1 MATFTDDRVR
11 LAAGAPRSAQG
22 MADGLGPVAR
32 AVIITL
38 ATVFGSLLIPHDA
51 QPADAMRNSAIVLTF
66 ALLLIPAVEALS
78 LGIKPALKVRNLL
91 LVGIVYWLM
100 ADLVQ
105 GLYPI
110 EATTEG
116 IETAFLATGI
126 FAAGLS
132 IGGAIRVGG
141 LPVGI
146 RRIVRVELSDR
157 QVLALA
163 TFCFVVGIFYFVFM
177 ADFSPSLIMEALL
190 DKGRFAAPWARGS
203 LGDWHSFIEQF
214 TYFGYLLPP
223 FAAVMYMRSRS
234 LLSLKTIY
242 CLLLSTCFLVFPAQ
256 SGGRTNIGATLGSA
270 LLVAVL
276 LSRRSLRTIHVV
288 MMLAA
293 LVAVQVAMNVI
304 LQNRG
309 SGYGDLRVN
318 ELTFSTIR
326 VDDNFN
332 RLAQTADFVPEYF
345 PYSGLQFVVFSV
357 VRPIPRALWPGKPVY
372 QGFTVQEALGDEETS
387 LTNSV
392 IGEAYSGYGFSL
404 VLVMGMFFGALARW
418 WEQTLE
424 DPLTSGGVMLYAL
437 GGMALFGALRGFV
450 NIVLLSYPI
459 LSLWAASVYFRY
471 LRGRSVGRRR
481 SA

>member
-1 MATFTDDRVR
+1 MTTFTDNRVR
-11 LAAGAPRSAQG
+11 LAAGTPRPAHG
-22 MADGLGPVAR
+22 TADGLGPVAR

-51 QPADAMRNSAIVLTF
+51 QPADAMRNSAIVLAV
-66 ALLLIPAVEALS
+66 ALLLIPAVEAAAR
-78 LGIKPALKVRNLL
+78 GIKPALKVRNVLL
-91 LVGIVYWLM
+91 IGVVYWVL

-110 EATTEG
+110 DATTEG

-132 IGGAIRVGG
+132 VGSAIRIGG
-141 LPVGI
+141 LPAGI
-146 RRIVRVELSDR
+146 RHIVRLELSDR
-157 QVLALA
+157 HVLTLA

-177 ADFSPSLIMEALL
+177 ADFSSSLIMEALL
-190 DKGRFAAPWARGS
+190 DRGRFAAPWARGV

-214 TYFGYLLPP
+214 IYFGYLLPP

-234 LLSLKTIY
+234 LLNLKTIY
-242 CLLLSTCFLVFPAQ
+242 CMLLSACFLVFPAQ
-256 SGGRTNIGATLGSA
+256 GGGRTNIGATLGSA

-293 LVAVQVAMNVI
+293 LFAVQVAMNVI

-309 SGYGDLRVN
+309 SGYGELQVN
-318 ELTFSTIR
+318 DWTFSRIR

-332 RLAQTADFVPEYF
+332 RMAQTADFVPAYY
-345 PYSGLQFVVFSV
+345 PYSGLQFVFFSL

-372 QGFTVQEALGDEETS
+372 QGFTVQEALGEEDTS

-424 DPLTSGGVMLYAL
+424 APPTSGGVMLYAL
-437 GGMALFGALRGFV
+437 GAMALFGALRGFV

-459 LSLWAASVYFRY
+459 LSLWAASAFFRY
-471 LRGRSVGRRR
+471 MRGRSAGRRR

>member
-1 MATFTDDRVR
+1 MATFTDNRVR
-11 LAAGAPRSAQG
+11 LATGPPRSAQG
-22 MADGLGPVAR
+22 MAEGLGPVAR

-38 ATVFGSLLIPHDA
+38 ATVFGSFLIPHDA
-51 QPADAMRNSAIVLTF
+51 QPADAMRNSSIVLAF
-66 ALLLIPAVEALS
+66 ALLIIPAVEAVS

-91 LVGIVYWLM
+91 LIGVVYWLL

-116 IETAFLATGI
+116 IETAFLATGV
-126 FAAGLS
+126 FAAGVS
-132 IGGAIRVGG
+132 IGGAILVGG
-141 LPVGI
+141 LPAGI
-146 RRIVRVELSDR
+146 RRIIRLELSDAH
-157 QVLALA
+157 VLALA
-163 TFCFVVGIFYFVFM
+163 TLCFVVGIFYYVFM
-177 ADFSPSLIMEALL
+177 ADFSPSLIMQALF
-190 DKGRFAAPWARGS
+190 DRGRFAAPWSRGA

-223 FAAVMYMRSRS
+223 FAAVMYMRGRS
-234 LLSLKTIY
+234 LLNLKTIY
-242 CLLLSTCFLVFPAQ
+242 CVLLAACFLVFPAQ
-256 SGGRTNIGATLGSA
+256 GGTRTNIGATLGSA
-270 LLVAVL
+270 VLVGVL

-288 MMLAA
+288 MMLGA
-293 LVAVQVAMNVI
+293 LFAVQVAMNIIV
-304 LQNRG
+304 QNRG
-309 SGYGDLRVN
+309 SGYSELRMS
-318 ELTFSTIR
+318 EWTFSRIR

-332 RLAQTADFVPEYF
+332 RLAQTADFVPAYF
-345 PYSGLQFVVFSV
+345 PYSGLQFVLFSL

-372 QGFTVQEALGDEETS
+372 QGFTVQEALGEEETS

-404 VLVMGMFFGALARW
+404 VLVMGMSFGALARW

-424 DPLTSGGVMLYAL
+424 KPPTSGGVMLYAL

-459 LSLWAASVYFRY
+459 LSLWAAAAFFRY
-471 LRGRSVGRRR
+471 LRRRSAGRRR